1 MKKNLLLLPIIA
13 CLGLL
18 GSCGGDTTSSVT
30 SNGTTSNEPN
40 TSSTSTVTES
50 FITEPTT
57 IQFLVKTGKS
67 NEGLIDDYIE
77 SFKAVEPNVTVNKS
91 VISTGYNDVESKVIK
106 GFSINDYPDITV
118 AYPDH
123 VANYI
128 DYNKVLNL
136 QDFIDNASYG
146 WTDEDK
152 ADYISAFV
160 EPGDKYAIP
169 GMYSVPFSKSTEALY
184 YNADALIG
192 LQLEGVNGGNAI
204 SASYMNNLTW
214 EELFDN
220 LCPKLIAYNN
230 SLADADKIIAPSE
243 VSTDNAVIG
252 YDSEDN
258 LFITLAEQYGYD
270 YTSLDQTTGEA
281 SVDFNNT
288 EMKDLCKE
296 FHNYA
301 KDGYLMTGGING
313 HTGYCSSY
321 FQTRNILMNVGSTG
335 GLSYEYTNDFKIGVA
350 PIPHAEGRDPK
361 VISQGPDICLLNHND
376 DNRALASWL
385 FYKHLT
391 STDNSKD
398 WALNSTGYMPVRHS
412 VYDDPEYKELND
424 VTTQTEKTEEML
436 RALVAAYG
444 EDVSETTYTSPAFKG
459 SSNCRAVVKS
469 LMQEILT
476 SSTDMTKID
485 EMFKSAVDQCLL
497 QM

>member
-169 GMYSVPFSKSTEALY
+169 GMYSVP
-184 YNADALIG
+184 
-192 LQLEGVNGGNAI
+192 
-204 SASYMNNLTW
+204 
-214 EELFDN
+214 
-220 LCPKLIAYNN
+220 
-230 SLADADKIIAPSE
+230 
-243 VSTDNAVIG
+243 
-252 YDSEDN
+252 
-258 LFITLAEQYGYD
+258 
-270 YTSLDQTTGEA
+270 
-281 SVDFNNT
+281 
-288 EMKDLCKE
+288 
-296 FHNYA
+296 
-301 KDGYLMTGGING
+301 
-313 HTGYCSSY
+313 
-321 FQTRNILMNVGSTG
+321 
-335 GLSYEYTNDFKIGVA
+335 
-350 PIPHAEGRDPK
+350 
-361 VISQGPDICLLNHND
+361 
-376 DNRALASWL
+376 
-385 FYKHLT
+385 
-391 STDNSKD
+391 
-398 WALNSTGYMPVRHS
+398 
-412 VYDDPEYKELND
+412 
-424 VTTQTEKTEEML
+424 
-436 RALVAAYG
+436 
-444 EDVSETTYTSPAFKG
+444 
-459 SSNCRAVVKS
+459 
-469 LMQEILT
+469 
-476 SSTDMTKID
+476 
-485 EMFKSAVDQCLL
+485 
-497 QM
+497 